1 MEPGVS
7 NVEIE
12 MWNGRKRENGAM
24 WSWGIGLVV
33 AETGRRGREFYRVLG
48 EFYRVLMVGR

>member
-1 MEPGVS
+1 
-7 NVEIE
+7 VEWKE
-12 MWNGRKRENGAM
+12 EGERRDVEL
-24 WSWGIGLVV
+24 GIGLVV